1 MQIGD
6 EVAPIA
12 DELMQIGESAQ
23 ITDDSVQIGKSTQI
37 GDIDA
42 NWRRL
47 ETNQRCQ
54 AIRER

>member
-47 ETNQRCQ
+47 ETNQRC
-54 AIRER
+54 